1 MAVQPGTKYPFCID
15 LFGWHKKGNRTVRPK
30 RKNLCTISQEEADEI
45 NHKLFNNVTQVKKGQ
60 KWCAMRGWMALR
72 KLKSTTETTFASTS
86 DDTLDYTNCE
96 QNSEFLYI
104 DEPALDHNINSLCKI
119 LNLSI
124 NYAPLDRP
132 INLQNKYRANTVTK
146 ILQALCSGEKRFLF
160 LLKYAKVVKSQT
172 LIHIVGPRGSI
183 GL

>member
-1 MAVQPGTKYPFCID
+1 
-15 LFGWHKKGNRTVRPK
+15 
-30 RKNLCTISQEEADEI
+30 
-45 NHKLFNNVTQVKKGQ
+45 
-60 KWCAMRGWMALR
+60 MRGWMALR

-132 INLQNKYRANTVTK
+132 INLRNKYRANTITK
-146 ILQALCSGEKRFLF
+146 ILQALCSGEERFLF
-160 LLKYAKVVKSQT
+160 LLKYAKNVKSQT